1 MSSLLKIIIAAVLI
15 VVSVWWIAQGS
26 SVIITRSGLAD
37 LIVILNGSIPI
48 FIILLGL
55 LIVWLEWDNIKTR
68 KEISKEGGPSAE
80 TANITDASKAAM
92 TTATIKVAATTE
104 EKKE

>member
-15 VVSVWWIAQGS
+15 VVSIWWIAQGS

-68 KEISKEGGPSAE
+68 KEIPKEGNPSAE
-80 TANITDASKAAM
+80 TENITDASKAAM
-92 TTATIKVAATTE
+92 TTATTE